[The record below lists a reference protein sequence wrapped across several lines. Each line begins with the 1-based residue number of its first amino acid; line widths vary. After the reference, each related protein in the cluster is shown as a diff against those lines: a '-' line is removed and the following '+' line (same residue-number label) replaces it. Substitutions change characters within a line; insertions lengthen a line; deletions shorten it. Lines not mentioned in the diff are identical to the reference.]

1 MGSRQTVDID
11 FTELMGAV
19 GQLNRDLSNATR
31 TLPIIAETL
40 HSSVMEVFEKEGAV
54 GGAPRWP
61 DLSPATKAARR
72 GGAVAAVGRMKGQ
85 RLANG
90 RYATRE
96 QQAASRQ
103 KALADIA
110 SGKFKILQDTGV
122 LVGSITPASS
132 DRYVEAYT
140 GVRYAKFHVSK
151 APRRVIPLRDFFA
164 IDEREFY
171 AEAAEILL
179 AAIT

>member
-1 MGSRQTVDID
+1 MGSRTEID
-11 FTELMGAV
+11 FSELQQVMG
-19 GQLNRDLSNATR
+19 QFERDLSNAVR
-31 TLPIIAETL
+31 TMPILAETL
-40 HSSVMEVFEKEGAV
+40 HSYVLDVFEKEGAV

-61 DLSPATKAARR
+61 DIAASTKRRRR
-72 GGAVAAVGRMKGQ
+72 GTSQGGG
-85 RLANG
+85 
-90 RYATRE
+90 
-96 QQAASRQ
+96 
-103 KALADIA
+103 I
-110 SGKFKILQDTGV
+110 KILQDTGV

-140 GVRYAKFHVSK
+140 GVRYAKYHVSK